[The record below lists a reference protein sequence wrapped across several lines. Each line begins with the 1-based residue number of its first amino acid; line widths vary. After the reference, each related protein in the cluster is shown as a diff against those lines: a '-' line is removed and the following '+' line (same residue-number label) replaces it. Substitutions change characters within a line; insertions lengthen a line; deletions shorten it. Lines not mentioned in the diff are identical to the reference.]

1 MYAPG
6 IICRKIVFLLKLF
19 VLVKQSWLTVLELE
33 QIEGFLIAVR
43 KESVK
48 LKMKVREVKS
58 VKNR

>member
-33 QIEGFLIAVR
+33 QIERER

>member
-33 QIEGFLIAVR
+33 QIEGVFNSGEKGVSEA
-43 KESVK
+43 
-48 LKMKVREVKS
+48 
-58 VKNR
+58 KN